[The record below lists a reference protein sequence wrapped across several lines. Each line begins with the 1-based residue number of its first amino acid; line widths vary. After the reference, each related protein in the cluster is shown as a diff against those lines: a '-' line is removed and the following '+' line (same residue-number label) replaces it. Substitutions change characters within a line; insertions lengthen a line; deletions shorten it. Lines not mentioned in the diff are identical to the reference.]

1 MFYRLRWSY
10 APIPQRDIDEYKH
23 SQYLYPAMIP
33 GTWQTR
39 DNIYNDYN
47 INRVAQRNFTYSGI
61 QAFPMQDIALIE
73 QQWGPIADREQEH
86 LTSMDYMIIKIRR
99 RLLAGAKA
107 MAQGIEPEAPW
118 HPEEYRWH
126 RESVMAE
133 GVSLEEAAERA
144 KAKAGEQRAKSAE
157 EKLAPTALAPAR

>member
-1 MFYRLRWSY
+1 
-10 APIPQRDIDEYKH
+10 
-23 SQYLYPAMIP
+23 MIP

-73 QQWGPIADREQEH
+73 QQWGPIADRTQEH
-86 LTSMDYMIIKIRR
+86 LTSMDYQIIKVRR
-99 RLLAGAKA
+99 RLLAGARA
-107 MAQGIEPEAPW
+107 MAEGIEPEAPW

-126 RESVMAE
+126 REQVMVQDGTLAE
-133 GVSLEEAAERA
+133 AGEKA
-144 KAKAGEQRAKSAE
+144 KARAGEQRTGAAV
-157 EKLAPTALAPAR
+157 EKLAPTAMARAR